1 MQPVQGY
8 LCMMFCSKVLVVTYV
23 LCVWRFSLLFK
34 SIKRSM
40 HNVGCIGCVT
50 ISTRTGVYEFRS
62 VTCIKGYVFLL
73 QTTHILFCQ
82 RAWYSDIKYTHN
94 CVRLSLLWASTSFV
108 CGKSNF
114 FFTIFEITESI
125 CV

>member
-8 LCMMFCSKVLVVTYV
+8 LCMMVLLQGVGCN
-23 LCVWRFSLLFK
+23 LCFVCVSFFIVFK

-62 VTCIKGYVFLL
+62 VTCIKGYVFSL

-82 RAWYSDIKYTHN
+82 RAWFVSHCYGPAH
-94 CVRLSLLWASTSFV
+94 RLFV
-108 CGKSNF
+108 VSQIF
-114 FFTIFEITESI
+114 VTIFEITESI

>member
-1 MQPVQGY
+1 
-8 LCMMFCSKVLVVTYV
+8 MFCVCVVFHCF
-23 LCVWRFSLLFK
+23 LKALNGR
-34 SIKRSM
+34 M

-82 RAWYSDIKYTHN
+82 RAWYF

-108 CGKSNF
+108 CGKSIF
-114 FFTIFEITESI
+114 FLLFSKLPKVYAFK
-125 CV
+125 

>member
-1 MQPVQGY
+1 
-8 LCMMFCSKVLVVTYV
+8 
-23 LCVWRFSLLFK
+23 
-34 SIKRSM
+34 M

-62 VTCIKGYVFLL
+62 VSCIKGYVFLL
-73 QTTHILFCQ
+73 HTLISYSVRELGISVFVSHCYGPAHRLFVVSQ
-82 RAWYSDIKYTHN
+82 I
-94 CVRLSLLWASTSFV
+94 
-108 CGKSNF
+108 

>member
-1 MQPVQGY
+1 
-8 LCMMFCSKVLVVTYV
+8 
-23 LCVWRFSLLFK
+23 
-34 SIKRSM
+34 M

-82 RAWYSDIKYTHN
+82 RAWYSVFVSHCNGPAHRLFVVSQIFFYYFRNYRKYM
-94 CVRLSLLWASTSFV
+94 RLNENACKGFDS
-108 CGKSNF
+108 
-114 FFTIFEITESI
+114 
-125 CV
+125 